1 MGKPKKRTSP
11 RVANPVN
18 RDFERLILLSIIGA
32 VRAANAPWERKSFG
46 RPCWDPRI
54 VGVCVFLKVS
64 LCKTYDSIEA
74 YLKSNTSVAQ
84 RLGVEQLPGHS
95 VIARGMEKIPVS
107 YIRLISRLVTFQM
120 KRRGM
125 DIAVDSS
132 GFRLKTSSKWFD
144 IRIKRK
150 SEKKDY
156 LKLHIVIDVDTEIIW
171 HFITTD
177 WKGADAKQFKRLIKD
192 LPRIHRAV
200 GDKAYSSRV
209 NCQAVADKGGMPFL
223 RFKTNAT
230 AKAKG
235 YPAWQIS
242 FEAYSDNPDEWM
254 DEYHIRSIVE
264 AVISSIKRC
273 FGPDIKSIKGWLK
286 RRELAI
292 KVLAYNIKRVLYIE
306 RAKDLGIPLWVS
318 CQ

>member
-1 MGKPKKRTSP
+1 MGKPKKRVSP
-11 RVANPVN
+11 RIANQVN
-18 RDFERLILLSIIGA
+18 RDFERLILLSIVSA
-32 VRAANAPWERKSFG
+32 VRAANVPWECNSIG

-54 VGVCVFLKVS
+54 VAVCVFMKVS
-64 LCKTYDSIEA
+64 LCKTYDGIEA
-74 YLKSNTSVAQ
+74 YLKSNTAVAQ
-84 RLGVEQLPGHS
+84 RLSVKQLPGHS
-95 VIARGMEKIPVS
+95 VIARGMPKMSMS
-107 YIRLISRLVTFQM
+107 YIRLISKLVTFQM
-120 KRRGM
+120 RRRGM
-125 DIAVDSS
+125 DITVDST
-132 GFRLKTSSKWFD
+132 GFSLKTSSKWFD

-171 HFITTD
+171 HFTTTD
-177 WKGADAKQFKRLIKD
+177 WKGADAKEFKRLIRD
-192 LPRIHRAV
+192 LPRIHKAA

-209 NCQAVADKGGMPFL
+209 NCQAVADKGGKPFL
-223 RFKTNAT
+223 CFKANAT
-230 AKAKG
+230 AKAMG

-264 AVISSIKRC
+264 AVFSSIKRC

>member
-1 MGKPKKRTSP
+1 MGKPKKRISP
-11 RVANPVN
+11 RVANQVN
-18 RDFERLILLSIIGA
+18 RDFERLILRSIIGA
-32 VRAANAPWERKSFG
+32 VRTANAPWECNSFG

-54 VGVCVFLKVS
+54 VAVCVFMKVS
-64 LCKTYDSIEA
+64 LF
-74 YLKSNTSVAQ
+74 KSNTLAAQ
-84 RLGVEQLPGHS
+84 RLGIEQLPGHS
-95 VIARGMEKIPVS
+95 VIARGMPKMSMS

-120 KRRGM
+120 RRRGM
-125 DIAVDSS
+125 DVAVDSS
-132 GFRLKTSSKWFD
+132 GFSLKTSSKWFD

-177 WKGADAKQFKRLIKD
+177 WKGADAKQFKRLIRD
-192 LPRIHRAV
+192 LPRIRKAA

-209 NCQAVADKGGMPFL
+209 NCQTVADKGGKPFL
-223 RFKTNAT
+223 HFKTNAT

-242 FEAYSDNPDEWM
+242 FRAYTDDPDEWM

-264 AVISSIKRC
+264 AVFSSIKRC

-286 RRELAI
+286 RRELA
-292 KVLAYNIKRVLYIE
+292 KKYFTPA
-306 RAKDLGIPLWVS
+306 
-318 CQ
+318 

>member
-1 MGKPKKRTSP
+1 MGKPKKRVSP
-11 RVANPVN
+11 RIANQVN
-18 RDFERLILLSIIGA
+18 RDFERLILLSIVSA
-32 VRAANAPWERKSFG
+32 VSAANAPWERNSFG

-54 VGVCVFLKVS
+54 VAVCVFMKIS
-64 LCKTYDSIEA
+64 FCRTYDGIEA
-74 YLKSNTSVAQ
+74 CLRSNTFVAQ
-84 RLGVEQLPGHS
+84 CLGVEQLPGHS
-95 VIARGMEKIPVS
+95 IIARGMSKMSMS

-120 KRRGM
+120 RRRGM

-132 GFRLKTSSKWFD
+132 GFSLKTSSKWFD
-144 IRIKRK
+144 IWIKRK

-156 LKLHIVIDVDTEIIW
+156 LKLHIVIDVDTEIVH
-171 HFITTD
+171 HFTITD
-177 WKGADAKQFKRLIKD
+177 WKGADAREFKRLIRD
-192 LPRIHRAV
+192 LPRIHKAT

-209 NCQAVADKGGMPFL
+209 NCQAVADKGGKPFL
-223 RFKTNAT
+223 CFKANAT

-254 DEYHIRSIVE
+254 DEYHVRSIVE
-264 AVISSIKRC
+264 AVFSSIKRC

-292 KVLAYNIKRVLYIE
+292 KVLAYNIKRVLYIGK
-306 RAKDLGIPLWVS
+306 AKDLGFSLWVS